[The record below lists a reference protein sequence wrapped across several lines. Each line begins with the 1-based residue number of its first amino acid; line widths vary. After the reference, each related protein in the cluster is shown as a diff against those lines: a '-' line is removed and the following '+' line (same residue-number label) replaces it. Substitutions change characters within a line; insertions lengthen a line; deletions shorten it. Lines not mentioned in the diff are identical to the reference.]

1 MSLLRRGAN
10 ALPTRRLSTPSTV
23 AVSMRFHASETS
35 SATVQMQPSTNRL
48 VEGILNGNRTALSR
62 SITLVESS
70 LKSDEQQAE
79 LLLDAVLAHRREA
92 SAKETEFR
100 GLPTFRVGIAGPP
113 GAGKSTFIENLG
125 QYLTARNH
133 KVAVLAIDPSSS
145 RSGGSL
151 LGDKT
156 RMTHLSN
163 DPNAFVRPSPSRGTL
178 GGVAQHTNDIVLLC
192 EAAGYDIILV
202 ESVGLGQSEIV
213 IDDTVDMVMLLV
225 PPAGGDELQGSK
237 KGIMEIADIIVV
249 NKADGELESAAKH
262 AAVDYLHSLQL
273 MRRKDPDWEP
283 KVKLCSAI
291 EKKGIDKIWD
301 VIEQYRTSMNELNKV
316 AKKRNTQSSKWMWN
330 QLSEQLMKS
339 VAKNSSVKEK
349 AEKMNEDLVRGFI
362 SPRSAAA
369 HILDLFLTSQIHRDD
384 K

>member
-1 MSLLRRGAN
+1 MSLLRR
-10 ALPTRRLSTPSTV
+10 ALPRRPPLMPPAAATGVLNAAFRSTG
-23 AVSMRFHASETS
+23 AAAAQMRPDT
-35 SATVQMQPSTNRL
+35 QRL
-48 VEGILNGNRTALSR
+48 VDGVLAANRTALSR
-62 SITLVESS
+62 SITLVEST

-79 LLLDAVLAHRREA
+79 LLLDAVLTHRREA
-92 SAKETEFR
+92 SEQEKEFK

-113 GAGKSTFIENLG
+113 GAGKSTFIETLG
-125 QYLTARNH
+125 QYLTAKNH

-145 RSGGSL
+145 RSGGSI

-202 ESVGLGQSEIV
+202 ESVGVGQSEIV

-249 NKADGELESAAKH
+249 NKADGALESAAKH
-262 AAVDYLHSLQL
+262 AAVDYMHSLQL
-273 MRRKDPDWEP
+273 MRRKDPDWQP

-291 EKKGIDKIWD
+291 EKKGIDKVWD
-301 VIEQYRTSMNELNKV
+301 VIEEYRTSMSDLNKI

-330 QLSEQLMKS
+330 QLSEQLMRS
-339 VAKNSSVKEK
+339 VTTNASVKAK
-349 AEKMNEDLVRGFI
+349 AEKMNEDLVRGYI

-369 HILDLFLTSQIHRDD
+369 HILDLFLTAQLD
-384 K
+384 KEGN